1 MFVKI
6 KYILINTIKK
16 VIYIFIILLLFYNN
30 GLEKG
35 LNFDFKL
42 RNSLNYEQKWAKS
55 FNI

>member
-42 RNSLNYEQKWAKS
+42 RNSLNYEQK
-55 FNI
+55 